1 MVDFGTSKVVTII
14 AQSSKTERSEII
26 GTGSVLYDGFRDGD
40 WNTPE
45 KLVESVK
52 NSIAAAEL
60 QARQSVREVYVGV
73 PGEYVKVFTDEAEV
87 PITGPDGTVSA
98 EDIDAVHDAV
108 ADRLN
113 LIGMD
118 GIVLHRS
125 PAWFSVDD
133 GKTMLLP
140 FGQHGSRLRGKISY
154 ILADR
159 QFMNDIA
166 ELMGMLNI
174 TVAGYLSSSLGT
186 ALLMVPPEE
195 RDRTAVLIDMGYLNT
210 EINVVEGE
218 TIIYHK
224 VLDVGGSELTV
235 ALAEEEGL
243 SLKDAER
250 IKRGFSFQPDEFEAQ
265 EDIEIRDPYTGRR
278 EMIPRRHVRSI
289 MQAAM
294 QDLTDRIRDEMDGD
308 PENEREKRRR
318 NDRDSGVFALISQ
331 RSRIYLTGG
340 GIAMMKGGRNELSEA
355 LGVAVE
361 SVTNKTS
368 KLNYPM
374 FSSALGLTNLVFDA
388 LQVEE
393 ERESSG
399 GAFSGVKNLFRKK

>member
-73 PGEYVKVFTDEAEV
+73 PGEYIKVFTDEAEV

-113 LIGMD
+113 LIEMD

-140 FGQHGSRLRGKISY
+140 FGQRGSRLRGKISY
-154 ILADR
+154 ILANR
-159 QFMNDIA
+159 QFMNDVA

-218 TIIYHK
+218 TLIYHK

-278 EMIPRRHVRSI
+278 EMIPRRHVRTI

-294 QDLTDRIRDEMDGD
+294 QDLMDRIRDGMDGKPVHRGE
-308 PENEREKRRR
+308 PE
-318 NDRDSGVFALISQ
+318 DDGVFGLMSQ

-393 ERESSG
+393 EREPAG
-399 GAFSGVKNLFRKK
+399 GAFSGVKSLFKRK

>member
-1 MVDFGTSKVVTII
+1 MTNTQAAVVDFGTSKVVTII
-14 AQSSKTERSEII
+14 AKGGRGKTERLEII

-60 QARQSVREVYVGV
+60 QARQSVHEVYIGV
-73 PGEYVKVFTDEAEV
+73 PGEYITVFTGEAEV
-87 PITGPDGTVSA
+87 DITGPDGTVCA
-98 EDIDAVHDAV
+98 ADIDAVQDLV

-113 LIGMD
+113 LMEKD

-125 PAWFSVDD
+125 PAWFSVDGGPTTLMPIND
-133 GKTMLLP
+133 EIR
-140 FGQHGSRLRGKISY
+140 GQRLMAKVSY

-159 QFMNDIA
+159 RFMNDVA

-186 ALLMVPPEE
+186 ALLMMSPEY
-195 RDRTAVLIDMGYLNT
+195 RDNTSVMIDVGYLNT

-218 TIIYHK
+218 AIVYHEM
-224 VLDVGGSELTV
+224 LDIGGAELAV
-235 ALAEEEGL
+235 ALTDEL
-243 SLKDAER
+243 RVDLKDAER
-250 IKRGFSFQPDEFEAQ
+250 IKRTFSFQPDEFEEQ
-265 EDIEIRDPYTGRR
+265 EDVEVRDPYSGRR
-278 EMIPRRHVRSI
+278 KMIPRYEVADVMLPVMDEITELIRKTMDRSVYGLLAQNSKVYI
-289 MQAAM
+289 
-294 QDLTDRIRDEMDGD
+294 
-308 PENEREKRRR
+308 
-318 NDRDSGVFALISQ
+318 
-331 RSRIYLTGG
+331 TGG
-340 GIAMMKGGRNELSEA
+340 GIAMMKGGRNMLAEA
-355 LGVAVE
+355 LDMPVE
-361 SVTNKTS
+361 NVTNKTA

-393 ERESSG
+393 EMESDS
-399 GAFSGVKNLFRKK
+399 SVLSKVKGFFKR

>member
-60 QARQSVREVYVGV
+60 QAHQSVREVYIGV
-73 PGEYVKVFTDEAEV
+73 PGEYITVLTGEAEV
-87 PITGPDGTVSA
+87 PITGEDGAVCA
-98 EDIDAVHDAV
+98 EDIDAVQDAV
-108 ADRLN
+108 ADQLN
-113 LIGMD
+113 LIGED

-125 PAWFSVDD
+125 PAWFSVDN
-133 GKTMLLP
+133 GNTLLLP
-140 FGQHGSRLRGKISY
+140 IGQHGSVLRGKISY
-154 ILADR
+154 ILAQR
-159 QFMNDIA
+159 QFMNDVA

-218 TIIYHK
+218 AIVYHEMMDK
-224 VLDVGGSELTV
+224 GGSELTV

-243 SLKDAER
+243 SMKDAER
-250 IKRGFSFQPDEFEAQ
+250 IKRGFSFQPDEFEEQ
-265 EDIEIRDPYTGRR
+265 EDIEIRDPYTGRL
-278 EMIPRRHVRSI
+278 EIIPRHHVRAI
-289 MQAAM
+289 LQQTMQE
-294 QDLTDRIRDEMDGD
+294 LTDEIRDRMD
-308 PENEREKRRR
+308 ENA
-318 NDRDSGVFALISQ
+318 FPLMSQ

-355 LGVAVE
+355 LNIAVE

-374 FSSALGLTNLVFDA
+374 FASALGLTNLVFDA
-388 LQVEE
+388 LQIEE
-393 ERESSG
+393 EREPKVN
-399 GAFSGVKNLFRKK
+399 AFSGVKNLFKRK

>member
-73 PGEYVKVFTDEAEV
+73 PGEYITVLTEEAEV
-87 PITGPDGTVSA
+87 PISGPDGTVSD
-98 EDIDAVHDAV
+98 EDIDAVQDAV

-113 LIGMD
+113 LIGED

-125 PAWFSVDD
+125 PAWYSVDG

-140 FGQHGSRLRGKISY
+140 FGQRGSMLRGKISY
-154 ILADR
+154 ILAQR
-159 QFMNDIA
+159 QFMNDVA

-218 TIIYHK
+218 SIIFHEM
-224 VLDVGGSELTV
+224 LDVGGSELTV
-235 ALAEEEGL
+235 ALADEEGL
-243 SLKDAER
+243 TLRDAER

-278 EMIPRRHVRSI
+278 EMIPRHHVRTI
-289 MQAAM
+289 VENAM
-294 QDLTDRIRDEMDGD
+294 RDLTDKIRDEMDA
-308 PENEREKRRR
+308 N
-318 NDRDSGVFALISQ
+318 VFPLLSQ

-355 LGVAVE
+355 LNMAVE

-374 FSSALGLTNLVFDA
+374 FSSALGLTNLVFDE
-388 LQVEE
+388 LQSEE
-393 ERESSG
+393 PRETSG
-399 GAFSGVKNLFRKK
+399 GAFSGVKNIFKRK